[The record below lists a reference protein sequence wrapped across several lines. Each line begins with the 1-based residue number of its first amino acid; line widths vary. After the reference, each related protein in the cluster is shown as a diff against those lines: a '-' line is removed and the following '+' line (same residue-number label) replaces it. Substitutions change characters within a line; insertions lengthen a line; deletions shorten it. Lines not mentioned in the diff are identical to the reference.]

1 LRSKREIEN
10 SAPRSNITVIA
21 IVSNL
26 AKKTEVSTDTSNA
39 YYNKRSR
46 KKKCSSNQ
54 KTPTRTRR
62 IKKRNE
68 KELLYNECEQKKKK
82 LL

>member
-26 AKKTEVSTDTSNA
+26 AKKTEVSTDISNA
-39 YYNKRSR
+39 YSNKRSR
-46 KKKCSSNQ
+46 KKKYSSNQ
-54 KTPTRTRR
+54 KTSTRTRR